1 MQMDFCKIFVYYL
14 FFLMVKSCFFIY
26 KNNIILNYIIRIIKY
41 FLLDRSLMVI
51 KVNDERFQD
60 VYY

>member
-1 MQMDFCKIFVYYL
+1 
-14 FFLMVKSCFFIY
+14 MVKSCFFIY

-51 KVNDERFQD
+51 KVNDERF
-60 VYY
+60 